1 MSDGTHAAC
10 PICGGAQ
17 QANVCSR
24 CGHEGTHPAAAD
36 FTHAVVFTHPGQVLA
51 TLAYSVGPVPR
62 VLLPDT
68 ADGATESCLINPNST
83 ELPPAADRSVRVQ
96 LLGEIA
102 RGGMGVV
109 FKGRDPDLGR
119 DLAVKVLL
127 DAHKDKPE
135 LVRRFVEEAQIG
147 GQLQH
152 PGVVPVYELGNFGDC
167 RPYFTMKLVKGQT
180 LSELLSERKSP
191 VDDLP
196 KFLAIFQQICQTMA
210 YAHARDVIHRDL
222 KPSNVMV
229 GSFGEVQ
236 VMDWGLA
243 KVLPRGGVV
252 DDAATDRAP
261 VNQTVIAARVDSD
274 SDLSQSGSVM
284 GTPAYMAPEQAR
296 GEIES
301 VDERADVFALGSILC
316 EILTGRPAFVGRNS
330 GEIHRKA
337 ALGDLADATNRLQES
352 PVDSDLGALAGDCLA
367 REAEDRPRHAGL
379 LAQRMTAYRSEVE
392 NKLRAAEIAR
402 ATEEARA
409 EEEAKRRVLAD
420 ELAREAQARAEESR
434 RTAET
439 AQAKAK
445 AESRAR
451 RLTAALAAAVL
462 VLVLA
467 TGGGYAM
474 FQRQRALRHAQ
485 ADLALRDAEVLYG
498 EAKRRA
504 FDLARWRAAGE
515 AARAVERLL
524 ADARDQSTRE
534 RVTSLV
540 HSVTAEARAAENNQN
555 LLDKLFEIR
564 SATEDDPDS
573 SVTDTAYAYAFREAE
588 IDALAMPPTEF
599 GARIKALPAT
609 VAVTL
614 SAALDDWARVR
625 RDKRHDRPGALRLSQ
640 AARAADPDPW
650 RDRLRDA
657 LDAAEG
663 QQRLDALRELAGSAQ
678 VDDLPAVSL
687 DLLGSALR
695 EAGDAQRA
703 EAVLRRAQ
711 RRRPDDVWLNY
722 NLAECLQRLARRGE
736 AIRFYM
742 AARAIRPEVAHELAH
757 ALESSGEFEEA
768 IAVFQELTRIRPGN
782 GRHLR
787 CLGLALRRRGRAREA
802 DTATGAAIAVLRE
815 EIRQRPEDLWAA
827 RNLSLTL
834 SDLGKHDEAIAE
846 LRKALLIRADDAEL
860 HDALGEVLRRLGKSD
875 AAIEEFRAAIRLKHD
890 LSRPHFNLG
899 EALAFDK
906 NDYTQAEAEFREGI
920 RLSGGDH
927 AAYEMLGDILNR
939 HGKFEAALAELRIAA
954 RIDPA
959 CGTVRRYLGDALR
972 GQGKL
977 EDALAEYREAI
988 RLRPDDGTALY
999 YVDTLLTDLGKVDVL
1014 IAEYREMIRLRPNWD
1029 AALNGLA
1036 WKLALARDR
1045 PVGDYDEALVH
1056 ARKSVALTPN
1066 DATAVNTLALA
1077 EYRVRHWNESIAA
1090 AERSLAMRK
1099 GGSAFDWFFLAMA
1112 HAKKGEKEGARK
1124 WYHKAIAWTK
1134 EKDPKNAELLRF
1146 WKEAAELLGEPG
1158 PTAPGLDPVSKNP
1171 K

>member
-10 PICGGAQ
+10 PICGEAL

-36 FTHAVVFTHPGQVLA
+36 FTDSDVFRHPGQVLA
-51 TLAYSVGPVPR
+51 TLAYSIGPVPR
-62 VLLPDT
+62 VLLRDT
-68 ADGATESCLINPNST
+68 AEGATESRVIKANST
-83 ELPPAADRSVRVQ
+83 ELPTAADRSDRVQ

-109 FKGRDPDLGR
+109 LKGRDPDLGR

-127 DAHKDKPE
+127 EAHKDKPD
-135 LVRRFVEEAQIG
+135 LVRRFIEEAQIG

-180 LSELLSERKSP
+180 LSELLSERESP

-196 KFLAIFQQICQTMA
+196 KLLAIFQQICQTMA

-243 KVLPRGGVV
+243 KVLPRSGVV
-252 DDAATDRAP
+252 DDAAADRAP

-337 ALGDLADATNRLQES
+337 ALGDLADATNRLQAS
-352 PVDSDLGALAGDCLA
+352 QVDRDLAALAVDCLA
-367 REAEDRPRHAGL
+367 REAEDRPRHAGF

-451 RLTAALAAAVL
+451 RLTAALAAALL
-462 VLVLA
+462 VLVLG

-474 FQRQRALRHAQ
+474 FQRQRALRYAQ
-485 ADLALRDAEVLYG
+485 VDLALRDAEVLHG
-498 EAKRRA
+498 EAKRLA
-504 FDLARWRAAGE
+504 FDLARWHAARE

-540 HSVTAEARAAENNQN
+540 HSVTAEARTAASNHN
-555 LLDKLFEIR
+555 LLDKLIEIR
-564 SATEDDPDS
+564 SATEDDPDRS
-573 SVTDTAYAYAFREAE
+573 LTDTAYANAFREAE

-599 GARIKALPAT
+599 GARVAALPAT
-609 VAVTL
+609 VAVTM

-650 RDRLRDA
+650 RNRLRDA
-657 LDAAEG
+657 LNSAEG
-663 QQRLDALRELAGSAQ
+663 QQRLDVLRELAGSAQ

-695 EAGDAQRA
+695 EAGDPERA

-722 NLAECLQRLARRGE
+722 NLAQCLQNLARRGE

-757 ALESSGEFEEA
+757 ALDDSREPEEA

-787 CLGLALRRRGRAREA
+787 CLGLALRRRGRVQEA
-802 DTATGAAIAVLRE
+802 DTAIDAAIAVLRE
-815 EIRQRPEDLWAA
+815 ELRQRPDDSWAA
-827 RNLSLTL
+827 RNLGLTL
-834 SDLGKHDEAIAE
+834 SDRGKHDEAIAE
-846 LRKALLIRADDAEL
+846 LRKALRIRADDAEL
-860 HDALGEVLRRLGKSD
+860 HDALGDVLRRLGKSD
-875 AAIEEFRAAIRLKHD
+875 AAIEEFREAIRLKHD
-890 LSRPHFNLG
+890 LSRPHFDLG

-906 NDYTQAEAEFREGI
+906 NDYAQAEAEFREGI

-927 AAYEMLGDILNR
+927 ADYEMLGDILNR
-939 HGKFEAALAELRIAA
+939 HGKFEEAIGELRVAA

-959 CGTVRRYLGDALR
+959 CGIVRRYLGDALR

-977 EDALAEYREAI
+977 EAAVAEYRQAL
-988 RLRPDDGTALY
+988 RLRPDDGNALY
-999 YVDTLLTDLGKVDVL
+999 YFDQIMRDLGKVEVL
-1014 IAEYREMIRLRPNWD
+1014 VAEYREMIRLRPD
-1029 AALNGLA
+1029 LDVVLNGLA
-1036 WKLALARDR
+1036 WILVLARDR
-1045 PVGDYDEALVH
+1045 PARDYEEALVH
-1056 ARKSVALTPN
+1056 ARKCVALTPN
-1066 DATAVNTLALA
+1066 DGGHINTLALA
-1077 EYRVRHWNESIAA
+1077 EYRVHHWDESIAA
-1090 AERSLAMRK
+1090 ARRSITLRN
-1099 GGSAFDWFFLAMA
+1099 GGSAYDWFFLAMA
-1112 HAKKGEKEGARK
+1112 HAQKGEKDEARK
-1124 WYHKAIAWTK
+1124 WFDKAAAWTM
-1134 EKDPKNAELLRF
+1134 EKDPKNAELLGF
-1146 WKEAAELLGEPG
+1146 WKEAAELLGERG
-1158 PTAPGLDPVSKNP
+1158 PTAPGSDPVSKKP
-1171 K
+1171 Q